1 MVPMEALLAA
11 LWAGVWSGVK
21 ATTVDYVRGVSFST
35 VARAFSLLLAFS
47 ALVLGIVF
55 ISVLSTNGR
64 CRSGRVSRS
73 LACFLLLR
81 ASLQMPVGPTR
92 GSRNL

>member
-64 CRSGRVSRS
+64 LPLGQG
-73 LACFLLLR
+73 LAFVGLLLTA
-81 ASLQMPVGPTR
+81 ASFFANAGRP
-92 GSRNL
+92 N